1 MVERIKSYRFL
12 FEELVKRD
20 FKKKYKRTVLGMLWS
35 VLSPLLN
42 VLVLMMVFTHLFGRT
57 QPHYIIY
64 IFSGTLM
71 MNYYSE
77 STKGCMRALMTNSSI
92 FTKINVPKMLFLY
105 SKSVESFI
113 NFVLTFGIYIVFC
126 ICDGIHFGPRVLMLF
141 FPIVTMSMFNL
152 GVGMTLSSLFVFFK
166 DVEYLYSIFLLLLHY
181 VSALFYPVTIVPEQ
195 YQDLF
200 YLNPIYAYIKY
211 FRLVMIDGVVPSWI
225 IHALCLGFAL
235 IMLGVGTLVYQK
247 FRDEFLYYV

>member
-1 MVERIKSYRFL
+1 MLEQIKSYRFL

-57 QPHYIIY
+57 QPHYVIY
-64 IFSGTLM
+64 IFSGTLV

-77 STKGCMRALMTNSSI
+77 STKGCMKALMMNAPI
-92 FTKINVPKMLFLY
+92 YTKINVPKTLFLF
-105 SKSVESFI
+105 SKSVQSFI
-113 NFVLTFGIYIVFC
+113 NFVLTFAIYIVFC
-126 ICDGIHFGPRVLMLF
+126 ICDGIQFGPRVLMLF
-141 FPIVTMSMFNL
+141 FPIVTMSLFNI
-152 GVGMTLSSLFVFFK
+152 GVGITLSSLFVFFK

-211 FRLVMIDGVVPSWI
+211 FRLVMIDGIVPSWI

-235 IMLGVGTLVYQK
+235 IMLGIGTLVYRK

>member
-1 MVERIKSYRFL
+1 MLEQIKSYRFL

-42 VLVLMMVFTHLFGRT
+42 VLVLMMVFVHLFGRT
-57 QPHYIIY
+57 QPHYMIY

-71 MNYYSE
+71 WNYYSE
-77 STKGCMRALMTNSSI
+77 ATKGCMKALMMNAPI
-92 FTKINVPKMLFLY
+92 YTKINMPKSLFLF
-105 SKSVESFI
+105 SKSVQSFI
-113 NFVLTFGIYIVFC
+113 NFVLTFAVYLIFC
-126 ICDGIHFGPRVLMLF
+126 LFDGIAPSPRMLVLI
-141 FPIVTMSMFNL
+141 FPIITMSLFVF
-152 GVGMTLSSLFVFFK
+152 GVGLTLSSLFVFFK

-181 VSALFYPVTIVPEQ
+181 LCALFYPVTIVPEK

-200 YLNPIYAYIKY
+200 YLNPVYAHIKY
-211 FRLVMIDGVVPSWI
+211 FRLVMIDGIVPSWI

-235 IMLGVGTLVYQK
+235 IMLGIGTLVYRK

>member
-1 MVERIKSYRFL
+1 MIEKIKSYRFL

-42 VLVLMMVFTHLFGRT
+42 VLVLMMVFVHLFGRT
-57 QPHYIIY
+57 QPHYMIY
-64 IFSGTLM
+64 IFSGTLV

-77 STKGCMRALMTNSSI
+77 STKGSMKALMTNAPI
-92 FTKINVPKMLFLY
+92 FTKINMPKSLFVF
-105 SKSVESFI
+105 SKSVQSFI
-113 NFVLTFGIYIVFC
+113 NFALTFLVYFIFC
-126 ICDGIHFGPRVLMLF
+126 ICDGIHFAPRMLLLF
-141 FPIVTMSMFNL
+141 FPIVTMSIFNL

-181 VSALFYPVTIVPEQ
+181 VSALFYPVTIVPEK

-211 FRLVMIDGVVPSWI
+211 FRLVMIDGMTPSWI

-235 IMLGVGTLVYQK
+235 IMLGVGTLVYRK